1 MVVDVGI
8 RHFWS
13 VVECRSLWGF
23 HPCFSHVS
31 IVRYRN
37 LVVFPVHFFVLFVE
51 GMVKGASARLAS
63 YSTSHWHFE
72 AIFKL
77 NCDRPGDGRV
87 SVE

>member
-1 MVVDVGI
+1 M
-8 RHFWS
+8 RF
-13 VVECRSLWGF
+13 
-23 HPCFSHVS
+23 
-31 IVRYRN
+31 Y
-37 LVVFPVHFFVLFVE
+37 VLIVE

-72 AIFKL
+72 AILKL

>member
-1 MVVDVGI
+1 MVVDVEI
-8 RHFWS
+8 RRFLS
-13 VVECRSLWGF
+13 VVEIRFVWGF
-23 HPCFSHVS
+23 PPCFGHVS
-31 IVRYRN
+31 IVRYRK

-87 SVE
+87 SPK

>member
-1 MVVDVGI
+1 MDIEIRRSPCTVDV
-8 RHFWS
+8 RF
-13 VVECRSLWGF
+13 VWGF
-23 HPCFSHVS
+23 PPCFGHVS
-31 IVRYRN
+31 IDRYRN

-72 AIFKL
+72 AILQL

-87 SVE
+87 SLE